1 MNNREG
7 YVLLLDSGRM
17 TLKTELQA
25 VDTQLEDATL
35 MELEELLFDRL
46 HMVFSDGQ
54 VLLCHT
60 GKQIFYSSS
69 NCEKNFNY

>member
-1 MNNREG
+1 
-7 YVLLLDSGRM
+7 M

-25 VDTQLEDATL
+25 ADTQLEDATL

-60 GKQIFYSSS
+60 GEEFFPLLSLNCKQKKG
-69 NCEKNFNY
+69 N